1 MRKSPRVP
9 VDVPVYLDA
18 YGQTFLGRV
27 TNLGLMGAFIF
38 LDSPTAVNSVV
49 NLRFSMAP
57 HFRDLEI
64 LARVVRS
71 GSLGIGVEFLD
82 LDIHTRSLIY
92 DFLTPLWPR
101 KFIAC
106 PFCGQE
112 LPQPGHMFCPVCQK
126 SLDWRENDSMK
137 EIDND
142 EMIGTCKAMRDIFC
156 LIRKVAITD
165 VPVLITGA
173 SGTGKEMVARAI
185 HQRSHWTQG
194 PFVEVNCG
202 AIPRDLLESE
212 LFGHEKGAF
221 TGAYRTAT
229 GHVERA
235 QGGSLFLDEVS
246 ELPVELQVKLLRFLQ
261 EFTFYR
267 VGGRQPIKVDL
278 RIISATNADL
288 HELIST
294 GRFREDLYYR
304 LDVVSIS
311 LPSLKDRGEDSL
323 IMANV
328 FLKRYAAKLGK
339 NLRGFTPEAIA
350 AIQGHTWPGNVRE
363 LINRVRR
370 AVVMTEGDRVAPEH
384 LGLDE
389 SGSDME
395 PVFNGKSLKEARA
408 EFEAR
413 LVSEALQH
421 FQGNVFLASRALR
434 VSRSTMYHFIQKY
447 QLKPYLNM
455 VAN

>member
-1 MRKSPRVP
+1 M
-9 VDVPVYLDA
+9 DEPVYLDA
-18 YGQTFLGRV
+18 YGQTFLGQI
-27 TNLGLMGAFIF
+27 TNLGLGGAFIAVEP
-38 LDSPTAVNSVV
+38 SPAINSVV
-49 NLRFSMAP
+49 NLRFSKVP
-57 HFRDLEI
+57 HLRDLEI

-71 GSLGIGVEFLD
+71 GSPGIGVEFLD
-82 LDIHTRSLIY
+82 PDVHARTLLY
-92 DFLTPLWPR
+92 EFLTPLWPR

-112 LPQPGHMFCPVCQK
+112 LPQPGTRYCPVCQK
-126 SLDWRENDSMK
+126 SLDWRENDGMK
-137 EIDND
+137 EINHE

-173 SGTGKEMVARAI
+173 SGTGKEMAARAI
-185 HQRSHWTQG
+185 HQRSHWAEG

-235 QGGSLFLDEVS
+235 QGGTLFLDEVS
-246 ELPVELQVKLLRFLQ
+246 ELPVDLQVKLLRFLQ

-339 NLRGFTPEAIA
+339 NLKGFTPEAIA
-350 AIQGHTWPGNVRE
+350 AIQGHAWPGNVRE

-370 AVVMTEGDRVAPEH
+370 AVVMAEGERVAPDH
-384 LGLDE
+384 LGLND
-389 SGSDME
+389 SGSEPE

-447 QLKPYLNM
+447 QLKPYLNL

>member
-1 MRKSPRVP
+1 

-18 YGQTFLGRV
+18 YGQTSLGRV
-27 TNLGLMGAFIF
+27 TELGLRGAFIS
-38 LDSPTAVNSVV
+38 LDSPLAANSVA

-71 GSLGIGVEFLD
+71 DSLGIGVEFLD
-82 LDIHTRSLIY
+82 LDVHSRSLLA

-101 KFIAC
+101 KFTAC

-112 LPQPGHMFCPVCQK
+112 LDQPGDLYCPVCQK
-126 SLDWRENDSMK
+126 SLDWREDPSMK
-137 EIDND
+137 EFDSE

-202 AIPRDLLESE
+202 AIPRELLESE

-221 TGAYRTAT
+221 TGAYRTT
-229 GHVERA
+229 VGHVERA
-235 QGGSLFLDEVS
+235 QGGTLFLDEVG

-261 EFTFYR
+261 ELTFYR
-267 VGGRQPIKVDL
+267 VGGRQPHKVDL
-278 RIISATNADL
+278 RVISATNSDL
-288 HELIST
+288 PELIAN

-311 LPSLKDRGEDSL
+311 LPSLKDRGDDSL

-328 FLKRYAAKLGK
+328 FLKRYAARLGK
-339 NLRGFTPEAIA
+339 ELKGFTPEAVA
-350 AIQGHTWPGNVRE
+350 AIQGHSWPGNVRE
-363 LINRVRR
+363 LVNRVRR
-370 AVVMTEGDRVAPEH
+370 AVVMTDGDRVAPDH
-384 LGLDE
+384 LALDE
-389 SGSDME
+389 AGGEPE